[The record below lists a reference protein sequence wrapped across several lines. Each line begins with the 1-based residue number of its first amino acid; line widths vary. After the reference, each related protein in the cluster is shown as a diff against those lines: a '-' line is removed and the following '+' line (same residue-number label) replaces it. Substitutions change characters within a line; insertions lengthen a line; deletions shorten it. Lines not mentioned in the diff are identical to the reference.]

1 MVKKAQVSDLVKAH
15 ALLVD
20 SGLETAVTTLVA
32 ESAQVGKKNKVV
44 QGFLESVVVKKEKS
58 KDKKRLV
65 KKESSSSDSES
76 SSSSDSDSSSS
87 SNSSSSDSDPSSSS
101 SSSDSDSSSSDSD
114 SSSSSSSSSASE
126 SVADTSAT
134 NKSENDDTPSK
145 KRKASTEILG
155 KHTGEPAKNKA
166 DINTNRPAKRGE
178 ANDGPKVPF
187 CRIRPEDVVYADERL
202 KDNRYMAKG
211 GVENDFGYKAHRDLI
226 VTRGKGFTKE
236 KNKKK
241 RGSYSGGKITMV
253 SHSIKFD

>member
-1 MVKKAQVSDLVKAH
+1 
-15 ALLVD
+15 
-20 SGLETAVTTLVA
+20 
-32 ESAQVGKKNKVV
+32 
-44 QGFLESVVVKKEKS
+44 
-58 KDKKRLV
+58 
-65 KKESSSSDSES
+65 
-76 SSSSDSDSSSS
+76 
-87 SNSSSSDSDPSSSS
+87 
-101 SSSDSDSSSSDSD
+101 
-114 SSSSSSSSSASE
+114 
-126 SVADTSAT
+126 TSAT

-253 SHSIKFD
+253 SHSINKLTGIGKQKQPNVPSSAAAKNQPPLFLRKNHALSHLVKGSFKGVVQLPKYTDLNEWLSINTFEFFNLVNMFYGVVTDFCTINGCPTMSAGPNTEYTWTDTQRKTIKLAAPQYIDYVLSQIQTTLDDER